1 LRSLLGA
8 KRTCPFALHMS
19 ASDPKRT
26 CNATLAHGPTRFRGC
41 QPAQSNRKFRAID
54 AHPKL
59 EIWMAVVC
67 RPSLL
72 YASWTA
78 LLVAAAI
85 GAGSEALAQK
95 PSQAQINAMRQ
106 SCRSDYMTHC
116 SNVPT
121 GGAPALNC
129 LKQNLSNLSPAC
141 QTAVKAIT
149 PDTPAAAASSTP
161 ATRATPAAPA
171 PSAPAVAAP
180 PPATAQ
186 PSSAGTSKPSQAQ
199 LRNVRQACGLDY
211 RIHCAGIPPGGAAS
225 IACLKRNARTLS
237 GGCQQALGA
246 VAGAASAPAAA
257 AVAPP
262 PAEPA
267 PLLVTP
273 REELFMLRT
282 ACGADYASFCRGLRP
297 GAGRIAACL
306 HYNSA
311 NLSPRCQ
318 QALVSLR
325 EGR

>member
-1 LRSLLGA
+1 
-8 KRTCPFALHMS
+8 
-19 ASDPKRT
+19 
-26 CNATLAHGPTRFRGC
+26 
-41 QPAQSNRKFRAID
+41 
-54 AHPKL
+54 
-59 EIWMAVVC
+59 MAVVC

-72 YASWTA
+72 HASCTA

-85 GAGSEALAQK
+85 GAGGEALAQK

-106 SCRSDYMTHC
+106 SCRSDYMAHC
-116 SNVPT
+116 STVPT

-141 QTAVKAIT
+141 QNAVKAFA
-149 PDTPAAAASSTP
+149 PDAPAAASSSAP
-161 ATRATPAAPA
+161 APRAAPAAPA
-171 PSAPAVAAP
+171 PNAPAAAATP

-186 PSSAGTSKPSQAQ
+186 PGSVGTDKPSQAQ
-199 LRNVRQACGLDY
+199 LRNVRQACGADY

-225 IACLKRNARTLS
+225 IACLKRNVRTLS
-237 GGCQQALGA
+237 GACQQALAA
-246 VAGAASAPAAA
+246 VAGATSAAA
-257 AVAPP
+257 APTVAPQ

-282 ACGADYASFCRGLRP
+282 ACGADYATFCRGLRP